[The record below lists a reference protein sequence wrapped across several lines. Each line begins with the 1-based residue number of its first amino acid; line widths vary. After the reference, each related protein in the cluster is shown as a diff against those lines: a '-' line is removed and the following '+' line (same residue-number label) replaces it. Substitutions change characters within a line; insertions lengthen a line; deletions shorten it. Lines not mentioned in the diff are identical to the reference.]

1 MKLLS
6 TLFVLLSLA
15 FPGQAQTD
23 AITTSKGIL
32 EIHPVYHGSFW
43 MNWNSLNIAVDPYG
57 GFERYKE
64 MGKADLVLITDIHG
78 DHLDSSTLVKLDLV
92 NTVLVAPKLVKDR
105 LVKILPQDQKI
116 LELANGDSLEWSGIR
131 IHAIPMYN
139 LPDTAGSRHPR
150 GRGNGY
156 LLTIGGKRIYIS
168 GDTEDI
174 PEMRNLKRVDIAFLC
189 MNKPYTMDIQQ
200 AASATLAFRPAIVY
214 PFHFRQPGGFSDIK
228 EFARLVEEGDASI
241 EVRIRSWY

>member
-92 NTVLVAPKLVKDR
+92 NTVLVAP
-105 LVKILPQDQKI
+105 
-116 LELANGDSLEWSGIR
+116 NW
-131 IHAIPMYN
+131 
-139 LPDTAGSRHPR
+139 
-150 GRGNGY
+150 
-156 LLTIGGKRIYIS
+156 
-168 GDTEDI
+168 
-174 PEMRNLKRVDIAFLC
+174 LKTD
-189 MNKPYTMDIQQ
+189 
-200 AASATLAFRPAIVY
+200 
-214 PFHFRQPGGFSDIK
+214 
-228 EFARLVEEGDASI
+228 
-241 EVRIRSWY
+241 W